1 MRRSG
6 FASLRRA
13 ALVAATRI
21 GSRIALAVATGVFLP
36 ASAQPAPAVPE
47 WTATER
53 ARIASHGPWPPRA
66 SVDRSNRV
74 SGQPAAIAFGQRLFF
89 DGRLS
94 RSGVVSCAWC
104 HQPER
109 AWTDGRATA
118 QAVAAGD
125 RNTQS
130 LLNLAPQRWFGW
142 GGSSDS
148 LWMASLR
155 AIVDAREMAGSHA
168 HLARE
173 VRRRDDLAC
182 EYRQVFGRPPP
193 DDDDLL
199 AVDIAKALAAFQQ
212 TLVSGRTPFDA
223 FRDALVRDDRA
234 AMARYP
240 AAAQRGLKL
249 FIGRGNCALCH
260 TGPAFSN
267 GEFHDTGVPFFV
279 RPGVVDPGR
288 HLGLRQVQASALNL
302 LGRFNDDPTRGNA
315 TATRHAQ
322 LDHRLWGAWR
332 TPSLREVAATAP
344 YMHNGSLATLRDV
357 VQHYASL
364 REDRIHA
371 DGERLLRALELT
383 EQEIDD
389 LVAFLSSLSSMLAP
403 PGEPPAAPACD

>member
-1 MRRSG
+1 M
-6 FASLRRA
+6 AA
-13 ALVAATRI
+13 ALLLAAAT
-21 GSRIALAVATGVFLP
+21 AT
-36 ASAQPAPAVPE
+36 AQPAASAIA
-47 WTATER
+47 WTTAER
-53 ARIASHGPWPPRA
+53 ARIASHGPWPPA
-66 SVDRSNRV
+66 PALDRSNRV

-118 QAVAAGD
+118 QALAAGD
-125 RNTQS
+125 RNTQT
-130 LLNLAPQRWFGW
+130 LLNLSQQRWFGW

-168 HLARE
+168 HVARE
-173 VRRRDDLAC
+173 VRRRADLAC
-182 EYRQVFGRPPP
+182 EYRQVFGRAPP

-199 AVDIAKALAAFQQ
+199 AVDVAKALAAFQQ
-212 TLVSGRTPFDA
+212 TLISGRTPFDD
-223 FRDALVRDDRA
+223 FRDALARDDRA

-240 AAAQRGLKL
+240 AAAQRGLRL

-267 GEFHDTGVPFFV
+267 GEFHDTGVPFFL
-279 RPGVVDPGR
+279 RSGVVDPGR
-288 HLGLRQVQASALNL
+288 HLGLREVQASPLNL
-302 LGRFNDDPTRGNA
+302 LGRFNDDASGANA
-315 TATRHAQ
+315 VATRHAQ

-357 VQHYASL
+357 VRHYSALS
-364 REDRIHA
+364 EDRVHA
-371 DGERLLRALELT
+371 DGERLLRALNLSEAET
-383 EQEIDD
+383 DD
-389 LVAFLSSLSSMLAP
+389 LLAFLASLSSTPAP
-403 PGEPPAAPACD
+403 LREPPPASGCD